1 MNNLRKVTLFTA
13 PSRRNSK
20 QRSAHAQPAQ
30 MLSIR
35 DPGTKRHTSAQSRS
49 VLLDWKAPKEP
60 LIYERSSV
68 HRLVKQTFYDLGND
82 RISQLRPLDA

>member
-20 QRSAHAQPAQ
+20 QRSAHARQAQ

-49 VLLDWKAPKEP
+49 VLPDWKAPRGRRSICSLRFASAHHGRAHLALLPKE
-60 LIYERSSV
+60 
-68 HRLVKQTFYDLGND
+68 
-82 RISQLRPLDA
+82 